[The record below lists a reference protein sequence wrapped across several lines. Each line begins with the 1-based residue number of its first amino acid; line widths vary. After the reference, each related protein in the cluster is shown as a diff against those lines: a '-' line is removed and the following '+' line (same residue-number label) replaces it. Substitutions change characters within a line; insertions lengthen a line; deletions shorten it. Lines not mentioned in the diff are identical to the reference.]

1 MKSSTTL
8 KRFGSE
14 AKLNLISAAAAEESA
29 GVSDT
34 TSNPLESVAKR
45 SGSSSRCVRN
55 SLSTVSTVSMM
66 SIVSIT
72 L

>member
-8 KRFGSE
+8 KRFGSVE
-14 AKLNLISAAAAEESA
+14 LISAAAAEESA
-29 GVSDT
+29 EVSDT
-34 TSNPLESVAKR
+34 TSNPLGSVAKR

-55 SLSTVSTVSMM
+55 SLSTVSMM
-66 SIVSIT
+66 SIVSIM